1 MPYDQDNMNRANM
14 ITSLGWT
21 RPGEAHSAEYTAAIT
36 AVEAYQRCALS
47 ADHPAFLTREAADA
61 ALDAFVAL
69 SPPPVPLYDSHRVA
83 YDALG
88 RSGSLQVPVMGQS
101 VSYAA
106 VQLVAGGCGISQDA
120 AEAVL
125 AHVKPHGGYRKNTM
139 LARQTINR
147 FAKDNGIRFEDAE
160 AVFREDY

>member
-21 RPGEAHSAEYTAAIT
+21 RPGEAPNAEYMAAIT

-69 SPPPVPLYDSHRVA
+69 SPTPVPLYDSHRVA
-83 YDALG
+83 IDALG
-88 RSGSLQVPVMGQS
+88 RSGGPHVPVIGQS
-101 VSYAA
+101 VSYAVTHFA
-106 VQLVAGGCGISQDA
+106 QKYEVTSEE

-125 AHVKPHGGYRKNTM
+125 AHVKPQDGHRKNTL
-139 LARQTINR
+139 LATQVIKR
-147 FAKDNGIRFEDAE
+147 FASDYGIRVKDAIE
-160 AVFREDY
+160 VFREGY